1 LDTWWSMM
9 RWGAVAIA
17 SFAAALLL
25 PASAAFAHAAGT
37 VPQARLSADGPRVLV
52 DWWAAGDDVAEIGVG
67 LDLLPEEAS
76 LAFQGVGDAYPTAE
90 QETRFARS
98 AELRAY
104 LLANMGVTQ
113 DGEPCD
119 ATVFVP
125 DEVIA
130 EGVRYEFTCRRPV
143 EQVAVRITL
152 LHDRDEQ
159 YRTYSIDGT
168 VWSEMHTVDRPE
180 HVWDATLVPT
190 TREADGLPLLVAGIG
205 LVVVGGGVVLWWT
218 RASVGN
224 RSGDRQ

>member
-1 LDTWWSMM
+1 MM
-9 RWGAVAIA
+9 LWGAVAIA
-17 SFAAALLL
+17 SFTVALLL
-25 PASAAFAHAAGT
+25 PASAAFAHAGGT

-52 DWWAAGDDVAEIGVG
+52 EWWAAGDDVSDIGVG

-90 QETRFARS
+90 QERRFARS

-104 LLANMGVTQ
+104 LLDNVQVIQ

-130 EGVRYEFTCRRPV
+130 EGVRYEFICPQQV
-143 EQVAVRITL
+143 EQVSVRITL

-168 VWSEMHTVDRPE
+168 IWSEIHTVHHPE
-180 HVWDATLVPT
+180 HVWDATLVPAT
-190 TREADGLPLLVAGIG
+190 KEADGLPLLVAGIG
-205 LVVVGGGVVLWWT
+205 LVGVGGGVVLWWT
-218 RASVGN
+218 RATVGN
-224 RSGDRQ
+224 RSGSQ